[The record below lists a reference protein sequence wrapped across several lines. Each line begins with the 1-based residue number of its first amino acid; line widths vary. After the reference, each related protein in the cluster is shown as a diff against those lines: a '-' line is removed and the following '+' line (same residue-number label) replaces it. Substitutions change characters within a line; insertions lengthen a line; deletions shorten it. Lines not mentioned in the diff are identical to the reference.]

1 MSFKCLHAN
10 SNLYYF
16 YMADYKLLTFVV
28 IILILIAI
36 TFYISYYLVNK
47 KHQKEGNPKLS
58 LVEFLNNN
66 QTLTIKKVLVGMSFG
81 IVFGFID
88 NAGLWFGLDTFEKYI
103 PGGLLTK
110 SAWGNT
116 FSDGLGATLGTSIA
130 VILRTIY
137 PIEDSPIWVDTV
149 GIILG
154 CILGIYIP
162 RLITGD
168 K

>member
-1 MSFKCLHAN
+1 MI
-10 SNLYYF
+10 
-16 YMADYKLLTFVV
+16 DYKLLLFIV
-28 IILILIAI
+28 IIITLIII
-36 TFYISYYLVNK
+36 TFYISFYLVNK
-47 KHQKEGNPKLS
+47 KNEKEGKPKLS
-58 LVEFLNNN
+58 LKNFLNNN
-66 QTLTIKKVLVGMSFG
+66 QTLSIKKVLIGMSFG

-88 NAGLWFGLDTFEKYI
+88 NAGLWFGLDSFQKYI

-116 FSDGLGATLGTSIA
+116 FSDGLGASLGTSVA
-130 VILRTIY
+130 VILRTLY

-162 RLITGD
+162 RLITG
-168 K
+168 KK

>member
-1 MSFKCLHAN
+1 MHI
-10 SNLYYF
+10 YVETTTP
-16 YMADYKLLTFVV
+16 LLM
-28 IILILIAI
+28 LIQFRIK
-36 TFYISYYLVNK
+36 FYISYYLVNK
-47 KHQKEGNPKLS
+47 KHQKEGKPKLS

-116 FSDGLGATLGTSIA
+116 FSDGLGATLGTSVAI
-130 VILRTIY
+130 ILRTLY

-149 GIILG
+149 GIIIG

-162 RLITGD
+162 RLITGE